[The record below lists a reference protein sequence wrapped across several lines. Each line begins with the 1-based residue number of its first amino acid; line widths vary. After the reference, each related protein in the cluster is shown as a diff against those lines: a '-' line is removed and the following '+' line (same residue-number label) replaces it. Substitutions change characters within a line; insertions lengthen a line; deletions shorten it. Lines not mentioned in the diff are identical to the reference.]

1 VTARMRSFAIALA
14 CLGLVA
20 PRSWGQDPPPDSARA
35 AAPQAAPLYSAEQA
49 RRGQATY
56 GKHCVSCH
64 SAATYTGAA
73 FRLAWGGQPV
83 FDLWEQIRTTM
94 PMDGPGKLSPREYA
108 DIVAYLLKLN
118 GLPAGPTDL
127 PSDPDKLKPLVIT
140 VPRPGG

>member
-1 VTARMRSFAIALA
+1 MTRTTALVLA
-14 CLGLVA
+14 GLGLVVS
-20 PRSWGQDPPPDSARA
+20 RSWGQDAPPPPPDSA
-35 AAPQAAPLYSAEQA
+35 PQTATLYSAEQA

-73 FRLAWGGQPV
+73 FRMAWGNQSV
-83 FDLWEQIRTTM
+83 YQLWEQIRTTM

-127 PSDPDKLKPLVIT
+127 PSDPDRLKPLMIT
-140 VPRPGG
+140 IPRPGG